1 MLTSCILLCQMTAWY
16 AARACEVDRS
26 SGQLVIAAGVLAQGG
41 SSTAG
46 ASDGKYKLSVE
57 LRQLQ
62 ESLTSGAL
70 AIKYQGSGLYN
81 KVPHDIHMLAKM
93 H

>member
-1 MLTSCILLCQMTAWY
+1 MTAWY
-16 AARACEVDRS
+16 AARACEVDSS

-41 SSTAG
+41 SSAAG

-62 ESLTSGAL
+62 DSLTSGAL
-70 AIKYQGSGLYN
+70 IIWICNSRLLLH
-81 KVPHDIHMLAKM
+81 KVIIMIQSRDQ
-93 H
+93 